1 MSGMGDGM
9 RRITI
14 ASAGLVACLI
24 AACGST
30 STATK
35 TVTRSIA
42 AAPLSSATTTST
54 STTAP
59 EVRTVTAVTRPPCPR
74 LTFGVD
80 GNADPLTCKI
90 DSPAALR
97 YFARWV
103 DPLLKL
109 GPDATPEQV
118 ANELQRVA
126 KQSSGPI
133 TCSVYSLA
141 QRAEDWHFAVSPTGG
156 VTDAC

>member
-1 MSGMGDGM
+1 MS
-9 RRITI
+9 RITM
-14 ASAGLVACLI
+14 ALAVLVACLI

-30 STATK
+30 STTTK
-35 TVTRSIA
+35 TVTKSVA
-42 AAPLSSATTTST
+42 AAPLSSST
-54 STTAP
+54 STTP
-59 EVRTVTAVTRPPCPR
+59 EVQTVTTVTRPPCPR
-74 LTFGVD
+74 LTFGAD
-80 GNADPLTCKI
+80 GNAGPLTCTI
-90 DSPAALR
+90 DSPAALH

-118 ANELQRVA
+118 ANQLQRVA

-133 TCSVYSLA
+133 TCSVYALA
-141 QRAEDWHFAVSPTGG
+141 QRAEDWHFAVNPAGG